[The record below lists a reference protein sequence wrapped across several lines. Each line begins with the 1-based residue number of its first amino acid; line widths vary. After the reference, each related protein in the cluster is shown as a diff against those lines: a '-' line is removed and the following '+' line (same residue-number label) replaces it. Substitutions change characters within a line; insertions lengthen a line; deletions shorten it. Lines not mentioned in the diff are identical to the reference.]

1 MSMKAERKEENAV
14 VIDVL
19 PMGYMS
25 DQRPVYKREP
35 VVLAVGVDQFKL
47 LELVPKAGADIQI
60 HDRVYIGDAE
70 RDKIERVKRRIGY
83 EDLTATA
90 KLELPFVV
98 EQIVHENEQRF
109 VDFFNKSLP
118 ITPKFHMLHLLPG
131 IGKKLMWEV
140 IEQREKKPFE
150 SFEDISR
157 RIKSIPHPERMII
170 SRVLREI
177 EDPNEKYHI
186 FTLK

>member
-1 MSMKAERKEENAV
+1 M
-14 VIDVL
+14 
-19 PMGYMS
+19 
-25 DQRPVYKREP
+25 
-35 VVLAVGVDQFKL
+35 
-47 LELVPKAGADIQI
+47 LELIPKAGADIQI
-60 HDRVYIGDAE
+60 HDRVYIGDGE
-70 RDKIERVKRRIGY
+70 RDTIERVKRRISY
-83 EDLTATA
+83 DDLTATA

-98 EQIVHENEQRF
+98 EQIVLENERRF

-140 IEQREKKPFE
+140 IEEREKKPFE

-170 SRVLREI
+170 SRILREI

-186 FTLK
+186 FTQK

>member
-1 MSMKAERKEENAV
+1 MKTEKKEENAV
-14 VIDVL
+14 VIDIL
-19 PMGYMS
+19 PMGYVS

-35 VVLAVGVDQFKL
+35 VILAVGVDQFKL

-70 RDKIERVKRRIGY
+70 REKIERVKRRISY

-98 EQIVHENEQRF
+98 EQIVRENESRF

-131 IGKKLMWEV
+131 IGKKLMWE
-140 IEQREKKPFE
+140 ILEQRQKKPFE
-150 SFEDISR
+150 SFADISG
-157 RIKSIPHPERMII
+157 RIKSIPHPERMIV
-170 SRVLREI
+170 SRILHEI
-177 EDPNEKYHI
+177 EDPDEKYHI

>member
-1 MSMKAERKEENAV
+1 MKTEKKEENAV
-14 VIDVL
+14 IIDIL
-19 PMGYMS
+19 PMGYAN
-25 DQRPVYKREP
+25 DPRPVYKREAI
-35 VVLAVGVDQFKL
+35 VLAVGVDQFKL
-47 LELVPKAGADIQI
+47 LELIPKAGADIQI
-60 HDRVYIGDAE
+60 HDRVYIGDGE

-83 EDLTATA
+83 DDLTATA

-98 EQIVHENEQRF
+98 EQIVRENEKRF
-109 VDFFNKSLP
+109 VDFFYKSLP

-150 SFEDISR
+150 SFSDISG
-157 RIKSIPHPERMII
+157 RIKSMPHPDRMII
-170 SRVLREI
+170 SRILREI

>member
-1 MSMKAERKEENAV
+1 MKTEKKEVNAV
-14 VIDVL
+14 IIDIL
-19 PMGYMS
+19 PMGYAN
-25 DQRPVYKREP
+25 DPRPVFKREP

-47 LELVPKAGADIQI
+47 LELIPKAGADIQI
-60 HDRVYIGDAE
+60 HDRVYIGDGE
-70 RDKIERVKRRIGY
+70 RDKIERVKRRISY
-83 EDLTATA
+83 DDLTATA

-98 EQIVHENEQRF
+98 EQIVRENELRF